1 MNEVSSFLCSYL
13 PGASELHIHYV
24 VPGEIEDNR
33 TQRKEY
39 FEYDVEICLELCH
52 HGIRGFLVEYYK
64 LRSDCS
70 YLS

>member
-39 FEYDVEICLELCH
+39 FEYEVEICLELCIFAYRISNPTRE
-52 HGIRGFLVEYYK
+52 GCLYIRYK
-64 LRSDCS
+64 L
-70 YLS
+70 